1 MDGVSLTVQE
11 LLKLR
16 ERIDSQLTECLER
29 LNSDPTM
36 KDGTSVSSV
45 STPIGQ
51 ESTKKRRLESDPENS
66 TNQASSQDLINPV
79 PNEIPCR
86 VDLSSFAYLF
96 HDGVS

>member
-1 MDGVSLTVQE
+1 MDGDSLTVQE

-16 ERIDSQLTECLER
+16 ERIDSQLTECLKR
-29 LNSDPTM
+29 LNSDPVM
-36 KDGTSVSSV
+36 KEGTSVSSV

-51 ESTKKRRLESDPENS
+51 DSTQKRKLESDPEHS
-66 TNQASSQDLINPV
+66 SNQGSFQDLINPV

-96 HDGVS
+96 HDGMS